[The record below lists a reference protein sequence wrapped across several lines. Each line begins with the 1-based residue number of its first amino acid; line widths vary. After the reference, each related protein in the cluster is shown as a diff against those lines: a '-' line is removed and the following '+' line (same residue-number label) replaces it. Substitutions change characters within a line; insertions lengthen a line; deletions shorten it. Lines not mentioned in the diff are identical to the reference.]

1 MEQIKENANIVVILL
16 EQLINK
22 ESNIEINRSL
32 NDLRIYHVAI
42 SEFIIYECNCYKAL
56 TLMEKIKEWRT
67 ERLNN
72 YLINTEE
79 GKKILHSIMKLKLSL
94 TKYVY
99 CC

>member
-1 MEQIKENANIVVILL
+1 MERIEENAKIVVILL

-32 NDLRIYHVAI
+32 NDLKIYHVTI
-42 SEFIIYECNCYKAL
+42 SELIIYECNCYKTL
-56 TLMEKIKEWRT
+56 TLMGKIKEWRT
-67 ERLNN
+67 EKLNN
-72 YLINTEE
+72 YLMNTEE
-79 GKKILHSIMKLKLSL
+79 GKKIIESIMKLKLSL

>member
-1 MEQIKENANIVVILL
+1 MEQIKENAKIVVILL
-16 EQLINK
+16 EKLINK

-32 NDLRIYHVAI
+32 NDLKIYHVAI
-42 SEFIIYECNCYKAL
+42 SELIINECNCHKSL

-67 ERLNN
+67 VKLNN

-79 GKKILHSIMKLKLSL
+79 GKKILQSIMKLKLSL

>member
-1 MEQIKENANIVVILL
+1 MVVLLL

-22 ESNIEINRSL
+22 ESNQVIKTSL

-42 SEFIIYECNCYKAL
+42 SELIIYECNCHKAL

-72 YLINTEE
+72 YLFNTEE
-79 GKKILHSIMKLKLSL
+79 GKKILQSIMKLKLSL
-94 TKYVY
+94 TKYIY

>member
-1 MEQIKENANIVVILL
+1 MEQIKENAKIVVILL

-22 ESNIEINRSL
+22 ESNIEINRSV
-32 NDLRIYHVAI
+32 NDLKIYHIAI
-42 SEFIIYECNCYKAL
+42 SELIINECNCYKAL

-67 ERLNN
+67 VKLNN

-79 GKKILHSIMKLKLSL
+79 GKKILDSIMKLKLSL

>member
-42 SEFIIYECNCYKAL
+42 SELIIYECNCHKAL

-79 GKKILHSIMKLKLSL
+79 GKKILGSIMKLKLSL

>member
-1 MEQIKENANIVVILL
+1 MERIEENAKIVIILL

-42 SEFIIYECNCYKAL
+42 SELIINECNCHKAL

-67 ERLNN
+67 KRLNN

-79 GKKILHSIMKLKLSL
+79 GKKILQSIMKLKLSL
-94 TKYVY
+94 TKYIY

>member
-1 MEQIKENANIVVILL
+1 MEQIKENAKIVLILL

-42 SEFIIYECNCYKAL
+42 SELIIIECNCHKAL
-56 TLMEKIKEWRT
+56 TLMSKIKEWRT
-67 ERLNN
+67 VKLNN

-79 GKKILHSIMKLKLSL
+79 GKKILGSIMKLKLSL

>member
-1 MEQIKENANIVVILL
+1 MEQIKENANIVIILL

-22 ESNIEINRSL
+22 ESNIEINRCL

-42 SEFIIYECNCYKAL
+42 LELIIYECNCHKTL
-56 TLMEKIKEWRT
+56 TLMGKIKEWRT
-67 ERLNN
+67 VKLNN

-79 GKKILHSIMKLKLSL
+79 GKKFLGKIIKLKLSL
-94 TKYVY
+94 TNYVY